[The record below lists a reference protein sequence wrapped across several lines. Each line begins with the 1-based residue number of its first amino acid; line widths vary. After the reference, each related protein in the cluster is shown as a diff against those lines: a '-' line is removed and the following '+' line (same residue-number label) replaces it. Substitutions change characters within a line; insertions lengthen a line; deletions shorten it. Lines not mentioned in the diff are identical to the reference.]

1 VAWKEVHNAAHRSV
15 PARVE
20 HALASMKVWRV
31 LRDCRLRG
39 QGSAEAMAGI
49 ARLHNLTITG

>member
-31 LRDCRLRG
+31 LRDCRLLG